1 MKLTHSAVEHLKSV
15 ILEHPEDTVVRIQV
29 KDLEEQRLAF
39 SITLEDRVQPED
51 RAEIIDDLTV
61 AAPAASAVR
70 LDGVILDYQE
80 ASGFKFHHTDHPS
93 DLRLDFIK
101 PT

>member
-1 MKLTHSAVEHLKSV
+1 MKLTHSAVERLKTV

-39 SITLEDRVQPED
+39 SITLENRVQPED
-51 RAEIIDDLTV
+51 QTEIIDDLTV

-70 LDGVILDYQE
+70 LDGIILDYQE
-80 ASGFKFHHTDHPS
+80 PSGFKFRHADHQ
-93 DLRLDFIK
+93 R
-101 PT
+101 